1 MSLSFPRSAAAL
13 LTAAAVAGGT
23 LLIAAPASAAPKPA
37 RVAATATAQPTAC
50 TVTAAER
57 TADLD
62 QLTALRNRLRGHQ
75 PTAAERTAYRSAIAE
90 LVTAMLDRKMPAAER
105 KAKLAELQT
114 LGLRL
119 LVAQTPEERTAIR
132 AEIDAIL
139 LQLDALRLT
148 PAEWR
153 ELGGEVLALTRALYG
168 VPTDVEL
175 KAIGEELKTLAP
187 RLLCTV
193 AG

>member
-1 MSLSFPRSAAAL
+1 MSRSLTRGAAAL
-13 LTAAAVAGGT
+13 LVAAAVAGTT
-23 LLIAAPASAAPKPA
+23 LLTATPASAAP
-37 RVAATATAQPTAC
+37 RAATAPAVQPAGC

-57 TADLD
+57 AADLD

-75 PTAAERTAYRSAIAE
+75 PTAAEQTAYRSAIAE
-90 LVTAMLDRKMPAAER
+90 LVTTMLDRKMPAAER
-105 KAKLAELQT
+105 AAKLAELRT

-132 AEIDAIL
+132 TEVDAIL

-153 ELGGEVLALTRALYG
+153 ELGSEVLALTRTLYG
-168 VPTDVEL
+168 VPSDAEL
-175 KAIGEELKTLAP
+175 TAIGAELKTLAP
-187 RLLCTV
+187 RLLCPV
-193 AG
+193 HG

>member
-1 MSLSFPRSAAAL
+1 MSRSLSRGAAVL

-23 LLIAAPASAAPKPA
+23 LLTATPASAAPKPA
-37 RVAATATAQPTAC
+37 HAVSAQTTAC
-50 TVTAAER
+50 TVTAVER
-57 TADLD
+57 AADLD
-62 QLTALRNRLRGHQ
+62 QLTALENRLRGHR

-90 LVTAMLDRKMPAAER
+90 LVTTMLDRKMPAATR
-105 KAKLAELQT
+105 KAKLTELRT

-132 AEIDAIL
+132 TEIDAL
-139 LQLDALRLT
+139 VLQLDALRLT

-153 ELGGEVLALTRALYG
+153 ELGTEVVALTRALYG
-168 VPTDVEL
+168 VPTDAEL
-175 KAIGEELKTLAP
+175 TAIGEELKTLAP

-193 AG
+193 EG